1 MDAIALN
8 PALAATE
15 VLESQITELAAH
27 IHAATYRLLT
37 LIRELDHREA
47 WADQG
52 LRSCAHWLNWK
63 CGTGLGAGREKV
75 RVAKALE
82 PLPKISQAFSEGI
95 ISYSKVRAMT
105 RIATPE
111 NETDLLNVALH
122 GTAAHVEKLVRGY
135 RRAREADELDA
146 ANARHLKRAL
156 TWYYDDDGSVVIH
169 CRLDPEDGA
178 RVIQAINSAVGIIN
192 KERPEDVSAETSD
205 EAPPTREPISATRA
219 DALVLMADT
228 LIAKGAAS
236 PPPGERF
243 EVSVHIDAGTLSGAN
258 PGGQSQTDSGSALC
272 PETVRRL
279 ACDGAIVAIVE
290 DEEGE
295 PLSVGRRTRT
305 IPPAIRRALHSRDRG
320 CRFPGCTATR
330 FVEGHHV
337 KHWANGGET
346 KLDNLITL
354 CRRHHRLVHEVG
366 FKVEADGAGDFRFFR
381 PDGEAL
387 PAAGTFPRRRPIGCA
402 QLVAENQRRNLN
414 IDAATC
420 VPHWEG
426 ETMDYGMALDGLL
439 AADGTLVQDYGV
451 WEAEV

>member
-1 MDAIALN
+1 MDALTHN
-8 PALAATE
+8 PALAETQD
-15 VLESQITELAAH
+15 LESQITELAAH

-37 LIRELDHREA
+37 LILEFDRREA
-47 WADQG
+47 WAEQG
-52 LRSCAHWLNWK
+52 LCSCAHWLNWK

-82 PLPKISQAFSEGI
+82 SLPQISEAFSKGR

-111 NETDLLNVALH
+111 NEADLLNVAFH

-135 RRAREADELDA
+135 RRVREADELEA
-146 ANARHLKRAL
+146 ANARHAKRAL
-156 TWYYDDDGSVVIH
+156 HWYYDDDGSTVIH

-178 RVIQAINSAVGIIN
+178 RVIQAINSAVGVIN
-192 KERPEDVSAETSD
+192 KERLEDVSAETSD
-205 EAPPTREPISATRA
+205 EASPAREPISATRA
-219 DALVLMADT
+219 DALLLMADT
-228 LIAKGAAS
+228 LVAKGAAS

-305 IPPAIRRALHSRDRG
+305 LPPAIRRALQSRDRG

-354 CRRHHRLVHEVG
+354 CRRHHRLVHEAG
-366 FKVEADGAGDFRFFR
+366 FKVKADGAGDFRFFR
-381 PDGEAL
+381 PDDEPL

-402 QLVAENQRRNLN
+402 QLIAENRNQNLD
-414 IDAATC
+414 IDADTC
-420 VPHWEG
+420 IPHWEG
-426 ETMDYGMALDGLL
+426 ETMDYAMALDGLL
-439 AADGTLVQDYGV
+439 AADGVLVKDYAA

>member
-1 MDAIALN
+1 MDARAQT
-8 PALAATE
+8 PALAETQD
-15 VLESQITELAAH
+15 LESQITELAAH

-37 LIRELDHREA
+37 LIAEFDRREA
-47 WADQG
+47 WAEQG
-52 LRSCAHWLNWK
+52 LCSCAHWLNWK

-82 PLPKISQAFSEGI
+82 SLPQISEAFSEGR

-105 RIATPE
+105 RITNPK
-111 NETDLLNVALH
+111 NETDLLNVAFH

-135 RRAREADELDA
+135 RRVRQADELEA
-146 ANARHLKRAL
+146 ANARHAKRAL
-156 TWYYDDDGSVVIH
+156 HWYYDDDGSTVIH

-178 RVIQAINSAVGIIN
+178 RVIQAINSAVGVIN

-228 LIAKGAAS
+228 LVGKGAAS

-305 IPPAIRRALHSRDRG
+305 LPPAIRRALHSRDRG

-381 PDGEAL
+381 PDGEPL
-387 PAAGTFPRRRPIGCA
+387 PAAGTFPRRCPIGCA
-402 QLVAENQRRNLN
+402 QLVAENRKHELD
-414 IDAATC
+414 IDADTC
-420 VPHWEG
+420 IPHWEG

-439 AADGTLVQDYGV
+439 AADGVLVKNYAA